1 MGALSGCFIRSAS
14 RPIRVN
20 CSLFTSRPAC
30 LLQCS
35 SAHGACI
42 GPTSVHGAFIG
53 SISVTVG
60 AASVHGAFIGATK
73 SGASLSTFGVGLA
86 VPVLGL
92 ALSVPAVLAP
102 TVLVLVVPRS
112 SLSAHLV
119 PKGEGVHGIIK

>member
-1 MGALSGCFIRSAS
+1 MVRVLVRLRSMVRLSVPLSPVLPYR
-14 RPIRVN
+14 
-20 CSLFTSRPAC
+20 L
-30 LLQCS
+30 
-35 SAHGACI
+35 
-42 GPTSVHGAFIG
+42 SV
-53 SISVTVG
+53 
-60 AASVHGAFIGATK
+60 
-73 SGASLSTFGVGLA
+73 LGLA